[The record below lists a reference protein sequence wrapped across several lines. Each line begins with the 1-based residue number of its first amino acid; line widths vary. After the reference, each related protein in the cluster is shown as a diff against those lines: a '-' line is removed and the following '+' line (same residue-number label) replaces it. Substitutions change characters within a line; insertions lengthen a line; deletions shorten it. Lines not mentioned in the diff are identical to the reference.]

1 MLETIGI
8 IFIILVVVQ
17 VIDKGI
23 EDVEEQEKLKA
34 QQLEMRKDLLLLTCE
49 LEKELNKKT
58 KNNSRK
64 AA

>member
-1 MLETIGI
+1 MNHRK
-8 IFIILVVVQ
+8 
-17 VIDKGI
+17 ID
-23 EDVEEQEKLKA
+23 EVEEQEKLKA
-34 QQLEMRKDLLLLTCE
+34 QELEMRKDLLLLTCE

>member
-1 MLETIGI
+1 MELQEHPNKVLCLGMNHRK
-8 IFIILVVVQ
+8 
-17 VIDKGI
+17 ID
-23 EDVEEQEKLKA
+23 EVEEQEKLKA